1 MSEISGGNDN
11 DINESSVE
19 ETSSSMTEVS
29 GSLDLGTERTS
40 EEINSGSLD
49 RLEGVLRGRRC
60 QSTLMKQ
67 QWGLINY

>member
-40 EEINSGSLD
+40 EEINSGSWID
-49 RLEGVLRGRRC
+49 WKVFLRGRRC

-67 QWGLINY
+67 QRGLINY